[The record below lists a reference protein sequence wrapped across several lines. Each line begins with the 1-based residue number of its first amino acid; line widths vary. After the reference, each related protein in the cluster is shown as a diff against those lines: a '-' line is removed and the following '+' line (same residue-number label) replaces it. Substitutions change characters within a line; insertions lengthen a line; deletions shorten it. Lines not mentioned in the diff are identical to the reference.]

1 FVLITA
7 LFLLIRGNMHRAASP
22 YDLSFCGEV
31 PTADTPLHYGA
42 GMGREL
48 RRVPLIGWIL
58 RHTTT
63 GFYAGLT
70 RQTQAAAG
78 VIGTLYGSNPQTWL
92 LLAVLI
98 FAVTLT
104 IQSVTGA

>member
-1 FVLITA
+1 
-7 LFLLIRGNMHRAASP
+7 
-22 YDLSFCGEV
+22 LSFCGEV
-31 PTADTPLHYGA
+31 PTAETPLHYGA

-63 GFYAGLT
+63 NFYAGLT

-78 VIGTLYGSNPQTWL
+78 MIGTLYGSNPQVWIL
-92 LLAVLI
+92 FAVLI

-104 IQSVTGA
+104 VQMLTGA